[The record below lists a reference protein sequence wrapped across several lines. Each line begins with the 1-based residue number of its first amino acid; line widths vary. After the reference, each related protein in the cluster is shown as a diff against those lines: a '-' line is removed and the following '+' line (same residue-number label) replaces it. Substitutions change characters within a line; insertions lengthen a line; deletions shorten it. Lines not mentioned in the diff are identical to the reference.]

1 MPGISDLSNIFHHIR
16 VKLYP
21 NYLPKAGKG
30 TYIARTDSDKSVN
43 IRDICT
49 IMVARTGFDGNFET
63 LYDYVSQ
70 FFDEVAYQICDGFTA
85 NLGYFTVHPNVG
97 GVFQTQN
104 EAHDRKKHPINFRF
118 SALAKLRDLVKNI
131 DVEVEGI
138 AEASAYIDEFIDLE
152 EELIN
157 SQYTPENMFAIHG
170 HGIKIVGAIDAGV
183 YFVPIDAPQDA
194 VEVERIGENTPSRI
208 TGIAPST
215 GHSKNRIEIHTWYS
229 GSDKHHL
236 KASRVITSPFILEEN

>member
-1 MPGISDLSNIFHHIR
+1 MPGIIDLSNIFHHIR

-21 NYLPKAGKG
+21 NYLPKADKG

-70 FFDEVAYQICDGFTA
+70 FFDEVAYQICDGFNA

-104 EAHDRKKHPINFRF
+104 EAHDRKKHPISFRF

-131 DVEVEGI
+131 DVQVEGI
-138 AEASAYIDEFIDLE
+138 AETPAYIDEFIDLE
-152 EELIN
+152 NEYIN
-157 SQYTPENMFAIHG
+157 SQYEPESMFVIHG
-170 HGIKIVGAIDAGV
+170 HKIKVAGAIDAGV

-194 VEVERIGENTPSRI
+194 VEVERIGENTPTRI
-208 TGIAPST
+208 TGIAPAT
-215 GHSKNRIEIHTWYS
+215 GYPKNRIEIHTWYS
-229 GSDKHHL
+229 GSDKTHL
-236 KASRVITSPFILEEN
+236 KASRVITSPFVLEEV